1 MLLLSSLALPLLV
14 LFSAAGARPSR
25 HETPAFVP
33 PRPSVPRLETPSEDA
48 PVVSRNGT
56 QLPSYSQTYYFNQ
69 LIDHNDPGLGTFKQR
84 YWHTWEWYEA
94 GEHYLTPYTAGIR
107 PNKESQVGQSSS
119 THPEKRTQMVHTYV
133 HAMFR
138 RS

>member
-69 LIDHNDPGLGTFKQR
+69 LIDHNNPGLGTFKQR
-84 YWHTWEWYEA
+84 YWHTYEFYEP
-94 GEHYLTPYTAGIR
+94 GEFFHSGADAMEHSVLTGNGAFP
-107 PNKESQVGQSSS
+107 PQVVRLSF
-119 THPEKRTQMVHTYV
+119 PLREK
-133 HAMFR
+133 
-138 RS
+138 